1 MKNISKDDHFTYG
14 VFFVFG
20 TLKMILSERVRHDD
34 QGTAMVRVLSFSKNK
49 HEFYPFIY
57 SQVNSVAPGGA
68 AEKCGIRSG
77 DVVYSIDDTNVL
89 NSPFCD
95 SESLIS
101 SQDSWRRNISS
112 CALGQEQTNRTGK
125 ILTSDDG
132 DTSKTSNLS
141 V

>member
-1 MKNISKDDHFTYG
+1 MCRRFRIQIR
-14 VFFVFG
+14 
-20 TLKMILSERVRHDD
+20 ILPI
-34 QGTAMVRVLSFSKNK
+34 
-49 HEFYPFIY
+49 FYICP
-57 SQVNSVAPGGA
+57 QVNSVAPDGA

-95 SESLIS
+95 VVKLIS
-101 SQDSWRRNISS
+101 SQDSYVLVLRR
-112 CALGQEQTNRTGK
+112 ALGQDQGNRTGK

>member
-1 MKNISKDDHFTYG
+1 MTIKVLQWYVCCHFRRT
-14 VFFVFG
+14 
-20 TLKMILSERVRHDD
+20 
-34 QGTAMVRVLSFSKNK
+34 K

-77 DVVYSIDDTNVL
+77 DVVYSIDDTTVL

-95 SESLIS
+95 VVKLIS
-101 SQDSWRRNISS
+101 SQSSYVIVLRR
-112 CALGQEQTNRTGK
+112 ALGQEQTNRTGK

-132 DTSKTSNLS
+132 DDVSKTSNLS
-141 V
+141 I